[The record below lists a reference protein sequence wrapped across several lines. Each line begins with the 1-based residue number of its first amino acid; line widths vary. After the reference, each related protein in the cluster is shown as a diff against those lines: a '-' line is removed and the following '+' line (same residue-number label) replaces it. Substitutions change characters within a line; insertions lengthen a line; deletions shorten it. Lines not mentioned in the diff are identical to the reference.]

1 MRVATHPGGF
11 HADDVFA
18 IAALRLVHGDLEVV
32 RSRDPEVLAAADL
45 RVDVGGRYAPA
56 TGDFDHHQRGGAG

>member
-18 IAALRLVHGDLEVV
+18 IAALG
-32 RSRDPEVLAAADL
+32 LAAGPLEIARKRDEAPGL
-45 RVDVGGRYAPA
+45 RQRGESAS
-56 TGDFDHHQRGGAG
+56 DHHRTRS